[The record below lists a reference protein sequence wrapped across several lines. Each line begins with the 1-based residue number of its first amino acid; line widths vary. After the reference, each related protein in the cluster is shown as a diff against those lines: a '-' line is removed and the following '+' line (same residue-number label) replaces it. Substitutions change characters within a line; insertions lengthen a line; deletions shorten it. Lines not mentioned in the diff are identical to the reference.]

1 MYRYIFLYS
10 NGDENPRVCMLFHRQ
25 RLGIIIL
32 FLSDVVILFLT
43 LLIAIQIRRVLPNII
58 PGYPVFFIKFEFFWW
73 FFPVWMAILIHEGAY
88 TKKLTF
94 WDEVKLLWRTSFFS
108 TVAILTIVSLGKI
121 SYPLSRT
128 FILLIGLL
136 TLVLFPLFRISLKR
150 WILRIGLLKSKVLIL
165 GTNDIAKR
173 TVDALQKE
181 PNMGYEVIGYIE
193 DNESSPKKE
202 INGIKVHGHLD
213 LVERYLKNCDIQDIV
228 IAIQGIDKST
238 LAELINKLQHKARS
252 VLYVPDLSG
261 MAVIGTEVVHF
272 FQDQFIALEIR
283 NNLAQ
288 PINYFVKKVFDY
300 IVSLFLFLLFII
312 PLSVIALLIK
322 ITSQGPAIFK
332 QQRLG
337 KDGRLFLCY
346 KFRTMYQDADERIKT
361 IIATDRE
368 AREEWQTF
376 WKLRNDPRITKI
388 GNFLRKTSLDELPQI
403 WNVLKGEMS
412 LVGPRP
418 YLPREWDCLKDHS
431 EIIHSVHPGI
441 TGLWQVSGRS
451 DSSYEK
457 RISLD
462 SWYVRNWNLWLDIV
476 ILIRTIRV
484 VLIKEGAW

>member
-1 MYRYIFLYS
+1 
-10 NGDENPRVCMLFHRQ
+10 MLFHRQ

-43 LLIAIQIRRVLPNII
+43 LQIAIQLRRILPNII
-58 PGYPVFFIKFEFFWW
+58 SSYPEFFIKLEFFWW
-73 FFPVWMAILIHEGAY
+73 FFPVWMGVLINEGAY
-88 TKKLTF
+88 SKKLTF

-108 TVAILTIVSLGKI
+108 TVAILTIVSLGKL

-136 TLVLFPLFRISLKR
+136 TLILFPLLRIAVKR

-165 GTNDIAKR
+165 GTDDIAKR

-181 PNMGYEVIGYIE
+181 PNMGYEVIGYV
-193 DNESSPKKE
+193 DDKE
-202 INGIKVHGHLD
+202 TIPIKNINGIKVHGHFDKL
-213 LVERYLKNCDIQDIV
+213 ERYLRNCDIQDVV
-228 IAIQGIDKST
+228 IATQGIDKSK
-238 LAELINKLQHKARS
+238 LADLINKLQHKARS

-261 MAVIGTEVVHF
+261 MAVVGTELVHF
-272 FQDQFIALEIR
+272 FQNQFIALEIK
-283 NNLAQ
+283 NNLAR
-288 PINYFVKKVFDY
+288 PLNYFIKKLFDY
-300 IVSLFLFLLFII
+300 SVSFALFLLMII
-312 PLSVIALLIK
+312 PIVVVSIIIK
-322 ITSQGPAIFK
+322 LTSRGPAIFK

-337 KDGRLFLCY
+337 KDGKLFLCY
-346 KFRTMYQDADERIKT
+346 KFRTMYEDADERIRT
-361 IIATDRE
+361 ILATDQE
-368 AREEWQTF
+368 AREEWQMH
-376 WKLRNDPRITKI
+376 WKLKNDPRITKV

-418 YLPREWDCLKDHS
+418 YLPREWELLKEHS

-476 ILIRTIRV
+476 ILIRTVHV
-484 VLIKEGAW
+484 VLTKEGAR